1 MPSAAP
7 AKKIAIIG
15 GGPAGLM
22 AAQFANGHGV
32 EVHVYERKPSVGRK
46 FLIAGRG
53 GMNLTHAEAMA
64 PFCARYGTEQHAVAG
79 WLREFDNQAIR
90 DWAKDLGIDT
100 FVGSSGRVFPTDL
113 KAAPLLR
120 AWLRKLRESGVQF
133 HVKQQCLD
141 FIDAPIL
148 RMLGPEGDYSLR
160 ADAVI
165 LALGGASWPQLGS
178 DGAWVPWLE
187 AAGVRI
193 AELQAAN
200 CGFNVDWTEHF
211 KDRFAGHALKPLRI
225 AMAGESGK
233 GLQGECVISAYGI
246 EGSLIYALSRRIRG
260 TIRSEGG
267 CTIHL
272 DLLPDHDLDRL
283 RTLLARPRNGRSL
296 SDTLRRWFG
305 LSAVKTGLIYEL
317 ADRSRLGDPVY
328 LADALKRLPLH
339 LQSPRPIAEAISTA
353 GGVTLAQLDD
363 TLMLKAHPG
372 VFIAGEMLDWEAP
385 TGGYLLTA
393 SMASGRLAG
402 MGALAYIN
410 GSTPN
415 KAV

>member
-7 AKKIAIIG
+7 IKKIAIIG

-22 AAQFANGHGV
+22 AAQYASGHGI
-32 EVHVYERKPSVGRK
+32 EVHVYERKASVGRK

-64 PFCARYGTEQHAVAG
+64 PFCARYGTEQNTVAE

-133 HVKQQCLD
+133 HVKQQCLE
-141 FIDAPIL
+141 FIDAHTL
-148 RMLGPEGDYSLR
+148 RMLGPDGEYTLR

-187 AAGVRI
+187 KAGVRI

-200 CGFNVDWTEHF
+200 CGFNVEWTEHF

-225 AMAGESGK
+225 ALDGDSGK
-233 GLQGECVISAYGI
+233 GLQGECVISDYGI
-246 EGSLIYALSRRIRG
+246 EGSLIYALSRRIRE
-260 TIRSEGG
+260 TIRSEGQS
-267 CTIHL
+267 TIHL
-272 DLLPDHDLDRL
+272 DLLPDHDLPRL
-283 RTLLARPRNGRSL
+283 RRLLERPRNGRSL

-317 ADRSRLGDPVY
+317 TDRTRLGDPVY
-328 LADALKRLPLH
+328 LADALKRLPLQ
-339 LQSPRPIAEAISTA
+339 LQSPRPITEAISTA
-353 GGVTLAQLDD
+353 GGVTLTQLDD
-363 TLMLKAHPG
+363 ALMLKAHPG

-402 MGALAYIN
+402 VGALAYLI